1 MNCDPPAY
9 YKAAD
14 GLDNRL
20 WEYAK
25 PIKTY
30 DVFVIL
36 GDLPGWISQTQIEVF
51 MDLALCE
58 RPAAIVQLGSGAG
71 KALLAFAIVLR
82 HNLKGKIYSIDSENS
97 SIKYDEDED
106 FLTLKKVAEKYNLQE
121 QIEFVRMNEGEAA
134 PIKEI
139 DILHVKETGLIS
151 HSDFETW
158 APLVKTGGWIV
169 FEGSML
175 SRSAN
180 WLNSHCMPIAEFI
193 DPLEWGIWVKR

>member
-9 YKAAD
+9 YRAAD

-51 MDLALCE
+51 MDLALSE
-58 RPAAIVQLGSGAG
+58 RPAAIVQIGSGG
-71 KALLAFAIVLR
+71 GQALLAFAIVLR
-82 HNLKGKIYSIDSENS
+82 HNLKGKIYSINPRDSSLRSNEN
-97 SIKYDEDED
+97 ED
-106 FLTLKKVAEKYNLQE
+106 FLALKKVAGKYNLQE
-121 QIEFVRMNEGEAA
+121 QIEFVKIKEGEAA
-134 PIKEI
+134 PINHI
-139 DILHVKETGLIS
+139 DILHIRETDSVS
-151 HSDFETW
+151 HADLETW
-158 APLVKTGGWIV
+158 APLVKKGGWIV

-180 WLNSHCMPIAEFI
+180 WMNSHCMPIAEFI
-193 DPLEWGIWVKR
+193 DPFEWGIWFKQ